1 MANDATAK
9 LECLGVSHAFASS
22 NDTWVLR
29 DVSLSVTQGEF
40 VALVGSSG
48 CGKTTLL
55 RILAGLIRPERG
67 AVRMDSSDLT
77 GIPSKGRAMVFQ
89 GDRLFPW
96 RTALRNTS
104 FGLELRRVP
113 RRTAVARA
121 LAALRL
127 VGLEQSAHAYPSEL
141 SGGMR
146 QRVNV
151 ARALVVEPD
160 FLLMD
165 EPFAA
170 LDAQTREIMQHE
182 LLRILAQTR
191 VGVVFVT
198 HQIEEALY
206 LADRIIVMGAR
217 PGRVRDEVRIPFGR
231 PRSLGIKRDPQFQS
245 LYARI
250 WNAIEPDV
258 LASVLHPAGEVS
270 DRGGP

>member
-1 MANDATAK
+1 MVNNMPVR
-9 LECLGVSHAFASS
+9 LEGVALSHLFASS
-22 NDTWVLR
+22 ETWVLR
-29 DVSLSVTQGEF
+29 EISLEVTRGEF
-40 VALVGSSG
+40 VALVGASG

-55 RILAGLIRPERG
+55 RILAGLVRPERG
-67 AVRMDSSDLT
+67 AVRIGAQDLT
-77 GIPSKGRAMVFQ
+77 GVPARGRAMVFQ

-96 RTALRNTS
+96 RTALGNTV
-104 FGLELRRVP
+104 FGLELQGVP
-113 RRTAVARA
+113 RQIAMARA
-121 LAALRL
+121 VETLKL
-127 VGLEQSAHAYPSEL
+127 VGLGRSMQAYPSEL

-170 LDAQTREIMQHE
+170 LDAQTREIMQQE
-182 LLRILAQTR
+182 LLRILAQTQ

-206 LADRIIVMGAR
+206 LADRVVVMGVR
-217 PGRVRDEVRIPFGR
+217 PGRIRDEVHVPFAR
-231 PRSLGIKRDPQFQS
+231 PRSLGIKRDPEFQA

-250 WNAIEPDV
+250 WASIETDV
-258 LASVLHPAGEVS
+258 LAAAIPS
-270 DRGGP
+270 D

>member
-1 MANDATAK
+1 MSDAAVTLAGAE
-9 LECLGVSHAFASS
+9 LSHAFASS
-22 NDTWVLR
+22 DGWVLK
-29 DVSLSVTQGEF
+29 DVSLQATRGEF
-40 VALVGSSG
+40 VALIGASG

-55 RILAGLIRPERG
+55 RILAGLIRPARG
-67 AVRMDSSDLT
+67 AVRMGGRDLT
-77 GIPSKGRAMVFQ
+77 GVPAQGRAMVFQ

-96 RTALRNTS
+96 RTALHNTM

-113 RRTAVARA
+113 RSEATARA
-121 LAALRL
+121 QAALKL
-127 VGLEQSAHAYPSEL
+127 VGLERAMNAYPSEL

-151 ARALVVEPD
+151 ARALVIEPD

-170 LDAQTREIMQHE
+170 LDAQTREVMQQE

-206 LADRIIVMGAR
+206 LADRIVVMGVR
-217 PGRVRDEVRIPFGR
+217 PGRIKDEVRVPFAR
-231 PRSLGIKRDPQFQS
+231 PRSLAMKRDPVFQE
-245 LYARI
+245 LYGRI
-250 WNAIEPDV
+250 WSSIESDV
-258 LASVLHPAGEVS
+258 MATV
-270 DRGGP
+270 

>member
-1 MANDATAK
+1 MPNDTTVK
-9 LECLGVSHAFASS
+9 LECRDVSHAFASS
-22 NDTWVLR
+22 DAWVLR
-29 DVSLSVTQGEF
+29 DVALEVKRGEF
-40 VALVGSSG
+40 VALVGASG
-48 CGKTTLL
+48 CGKTSLL
-55 RILAGLIRPERG
+55 RVLAGLIRPERG
-67 AVRMDSSDLT
+67 AVHLGGLELT

-96 RTALRNTS
+96 RTALRNTL
-104 FGLELRRVP
+104 FGLELRSVP
-113 RRTAVARA
+113 RATAMARA
-121 LAALRL
+121 LAALKL
-127 VGLEQSAHAYPSEL
+127 VGLERSVNAYPSEL

-170 LDAQTREIMQHE
+170 LDAQTREIMQQE
-182 LLRILAQTR
+182 LLRILEQTM

-206 LADRIIVMGAR
+206 LADRVVVMGIR
-217 PGRVRDEVRIPFGR
+217 PGRIRDEVHVPFPR
-231 PRSLGIKRDPQFQS
+231 PRLLEMKRDPRFQD

-250 WNAIEPDV
+250 WKSIESDV
-258 LASVLHPAGEVS
+258 LASVLPTRGVSAGNVF
-270 DRGGP
+270 